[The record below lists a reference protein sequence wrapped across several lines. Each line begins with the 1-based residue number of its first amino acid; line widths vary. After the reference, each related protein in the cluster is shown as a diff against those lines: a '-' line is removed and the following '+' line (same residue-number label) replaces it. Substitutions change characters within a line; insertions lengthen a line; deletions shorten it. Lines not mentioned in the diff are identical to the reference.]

1 MDIHTCAERPW
12 LANLV
17 TYPEGFPRLK
27 KKMPLTHHPTEKVR
41 KSWKSL
47 IRGHWDWRQD
57 KWFPWPIDC
66 TKGFLTVHCNRSF
79 RNREYVHSV
88 VTLLKGKDIPSLDDI
103 LAIIISY
110 SSKLS
115 HLRSKTN
122 RIAPTAALPA
132 TSPLMRMAT
141 QRWSRYFQSET
152 QSSLFW

>member
-1 MDIHTCAERPW
+1 MAIHICAELIW

-17 TYPEGFPRLK
+17 TYPEGFPRSN
-27 KKMPLTHHPTEKVR
+27 KKMPHTHHPTEKVR
-41 KSWKSL
+41 NSEKSL
-47 IRGHWDWRQD
+47 IRGHCDWTGD
-57 KWFPWPIDC
+57 KWFPWPLDC

-79 RNREYVHSV
+79 KNQEYVHSV
-88 VTLLKGKDIPSLDDI
+88 VTLLKGKDI

-132 TSPLMRMAT
+132 TSPIMRMAT
-141 QRWSRYFQSET
+141 QRWSRYFQSEA